1 MGNLVAVEIASLAG
15 ERSLA
20 MTWNS
25 GENIMN
31 NLLNIKTPAEGI
43 AQVRKAEYN
52 LSNHGIGN
60 LRLAY
65 WNLTTEALYEEATF
79 RNEGAIVA
87 GGPFVAF
94 TGKHTARSANDKFI
108 VRETDSEGNVW
119 WGQYNRPCAADKFEV
134 LYDRM
139 LGFLQGRDVFVQD
152 LYAGADENYRLPVRI
167 VTELAWHS
175 HFVRNM
181 FILPGSLEEYKRFVP
196 EFTIMALPSFKGM
209 PMVDNTAS
217 ETFICLS
224 FEKKLAIIGNTAYAG
239 EIKKS
244 VFTILNYLLPLEGVL
259 SMHCS
264 ANVNPKDSNDVAL
277 FFGLSGTGKTTLS
290 ADPTRR
296 LIGDDE
302 HGWSDDGVFNFEG
315 GCYAKVIGLSA
326 SAEPEIYATTHR
338 FGTVLENVPFD
349 PVTRY
354 IDLDDDSLTENTR
367 ASYPLEFIDNA
378 VPEKK
383 AGHPKNVI
391 LLTCDASG
399 VMPPIA
405 RLTPNQALYQFI
417 SGYTSKVGGTEVGL
431 GKEPEITFSAC
442 FGGPFMV
449 HHPYKYA
456 ELLKRKIERYGV
468 TCWLV
473 NTGWVGGPYGVGKR
487 ISIRHTRALLNAA
500 LSGKLAKVEYY
511 RDPVFGFE
519 VPKTCPDVPESVLE
533 PWSSW
538 PSREEY
544 DKKYKNLAQRFIEN
558 FGKFTEGTPREV
570 VEAGPKV
577 K

>member
-1 MGNLVAVEIASLAG
+1 
-15 ERSLA
+15 
-20 MTWNS
+20 
-25 GENIMN
+25 MN
-31 NLLNIKTPAEGI
+31 NLLNIKTPAESI
-43 AQVRKAEYN
+43 AQARKADYN
-52 LSNHGIGN
+52 LSNHGISN

-65 WNLTTEALYEEATF
+65 WNLTTEALYEEAVF

-94 TGKHTARSANDKFI
+94 TGKHTARSANDKFV
-108 VRETDSEGNVW
+108 VRHVDSENNVW
-119 WGQYNRPCAADKFEV
+119 WGVYNRPFESDKFEV
-134 LYDRM
+134 LYERL
-139 LGFLQGRDVFVQD
+139 LGFMQGRDVFVQD
-152 LYAGADENYRLPVRI
+152 VYGGADENYRLPVRI

-181 FILPGSLEEYKRFVP
+181 ILLPQSLEEYKRFVP
-196 EFTIMALPSFKGM
+196 EFTILAMPSFKGM
-209 PMVDNTAS
+209 PAVDSTAS

-244 VFTILNYLLPLEGVL
+244 VFTILNYLLPLDGVL

-264 ANVNPKDSNDVAL
+264 ANVNPQDANDVAL

-290 ADPTRR
+290 ADPTRS

-302 HGWSDDGVFNFEG
+302 HGWSDEGVFNFEG
-315 GCYAKVIGLSA
+315 GCYAKVIGLSE
-326 SAEPEIYATTHR
+326 SAEPEIYATTKR
-338 FGTVLENVPFD
+338 FGTILENVSYD
-349 PVTRY
+349 PITRL
-354 IDLDDDSLTENTR
+354 IDLEDESITENTR
-367 ASYPLEFIDNA
+367 ASYPLEFIANA

-383 AGHPKNVI
+383 AGHPKNVV
-391 LLTCDASG
+391 LLTCDANG

-405 RLTPNQALYQFI
+405 RLSPNQALYQFI
-417 SGYTSKVGGTEVGL
+417 SGYTSKIAGTEVGL
-431 GKEPEITFSAC
+431 REEPEITFSAC

-468 TCWLV
+468 QCWLV

-500 LSGKLAKVEYY
+500 LTGKLNNVTYTH
-511 RDPVFGFE
+511 DPIFGFE
-519 VPKTCPDVPESVLE
+519 VPEHCPDVPDDVLI
-533 PWSSW
+533 PSSSW
-538 PSREEY
+538 HDKKEY
-544 DKKYKNLAQRFIEN
+544 DRRYKDLAMRFKQN
-558 FGKFTEGTPREV
+558 FGKFEMQTPQEV
-570 VEAGPKV
+570 IDAGPKV
-577 K
+577 

>member
-1 MGNLVAVEIASLAG
+1 
-15 ERSLA
+15 
-20 MTWNS
+20 
-25 GENIMN
+25 MN
-31 NLLNIKTPAEGI
+31 NLLNIKTPAESI
-43 AQVRKAEYN
+43 AQTRKADYN
-52 LSNHGIGN
+52 LSNQGVSN

-65 WNLTTEALYEEATF
+65 WNLTTESLVEEAVF
-79 RNEGAIVA
+79 RGEGALVA
-87 GGPFVAF
+87 GGAFVAN
-94 TGKHTARSANDKFI
+94 TGKHTARSANDKFV
-108 VRETDSEGNVW
+108 VRETDSEGNIW
-119 WGQYNRPCAADKFEV
+119 WGVYNRPFSADKFEV

-139 LGFLQGRDVFVQD
+139 LGFLQGRDAFVQD
-152 LYAGADENYRLPVRI
+152 VYAGADESYRLPVRI

-181 FILPGSLEEYKRFVP
+181 FILPQSLEEYKRFVP
-196 EFTIMALPSFKGM
+196 EFTIVAMPSFKST
-209 PMVDNTAS
+209 PAVDSSNS

-264 ANVNPKDSNDVAL
+264 ANVNPENADDVAL

-302 HGWSDDGVFNFEG
+302 HGWSDNGVFNFEG
-315 GCYAKVIGLSA
+315 GCYAKVIGLSE
-326 SAEPEIYATTHR
+326 SAEPEIYATTKR
-338 FGTVLENVPFD
+338 FGTILENVTFD
-349 PVTRY
+349 PITRL
-354 IDLDDDSLTENTR
+354 IDLDDDTLTENTR
-367 ASYPLEFIDNA
+367 ASYPLEFIANA

-405 RLTPNQALYQFI
+405 RLSPNQALYQFI
-417 SGYTSKVGGTEVGL
+417 SGYTSKIAGTEVGL

-449 HHPYKYA
+449 HHPYRYA

-487 ISIRHTRALLNAA
+487 ISIRYTRALLNAA
-500 LSGKLAKVEYY
+500 LNGNLAEVKYKI
-511 RDPVFGFE
+511 DPIFGFD
-519 VPKTCPDVPESVLE
+519 VPVTCPNVPDEVLN
-533 PWSSW
+533 PSASW
-538 PSREEY
+538 GDTKEY
-544 DKKYKNLAQRFIEN
+544 DRRYKDLAMRFKQN
-558 FGKFTEGTPREV
+558 FGKFMDGTPQEV
-570 VEAGPKV
+570 IDAGPKI
-577 K
+577 

>member
-1 MGNLVAVEIASLAG
+1 
-15 ERSLA
+15 
-20 MTWNS
+20 
-25 GENIMN
+25 MN
-31 NLLNIKTPAEGI
+31 NLLNIKTPAEAI
-43 AQVRKAEYN
+43 AQTRKADYN
-52 LSNHGIGN
+52 LSNQGVSN

-65 WNLTTEALYEEATF
+65 WNLTTEALVEEAVF
-79 RNEGAIVA
+79 RGEGALVA
-87 GGPFVAF
+87 GGPFVAN
-94 TGKHTARSANDKFI
+94 TGKHTARSANDKFV
-108 VRETDSEGNVW
+108 VRETDSEGNIW
-119 WGQYNRPCAADKFEV
+119 WGVYNRPFSADKFEV

-139 LGFLQGRDVFVQD
+139 LGFLQGRDAFVQD
-152 LYAGADENYRLPVRI
+152 VYAGADESYRLPVRI

-181 FILPGSLEEYKRFVP
+181 FILPQSLEEYKRFVP
-196 EFTIMALPSFKGM
+196 EFTIVAMPSFKSA
-209 PMVDNTAS
+209 PAVDGSNS
-217 ETFICLS
+217 DTFICLS

-264 ANVNPKDSNDVAL
+264 ANVNPSNADDVAL

-290 ADPTRR
+290 ADPTRN

-302 HGWSDDGVFNFEG
+302 HGWSDEGVFNFEG
-315 GCYAKVIGLSA
+315 GCYAKVIGLSE
-326 SAEPEIYATTHR
+326 SAEPEIYATTKR
-338 FGTVLENVPFD
+338 FGTILENVTFD
-349 PVTRY
+349 PITRM

-367 ASYPLEFIDNA
+367 ASYPLEFIANA

-417 SGYTSKVGGTEVGL
+417 SGYTSKIAGTEVGL

-487 ISIRHTRALLNAA
+487 ISIRYTRALLNAA
-500 LSGKLAKVEYY
+500 LTGSLANVKYNT
-511 RDPVFGFE
+511 DPIFGFE
-519 VPKTCPDVPESVLE
+519 VPASCPNVPDEVLN
-533 PWSSW
+533 PSSSW
-538 PSREEY
+538 GDAKEY
-544 DKKYKNLAQRFIEN
+544 DRRYKDLAMRFKQN
-558 FGKFTEGTPREV
+558 FGKFTDGTPQEV
-570 VEAGPKV
+570 IDAGPKV
-577 K
+577 

>member
-1 MGNLVAVEIASLAG
+1 V
-15 ERSLA
+15 
-20 MTWNS
+20 
-25 GENIMN
+25 
-31 NLLNIKTPAEGI
+31 
-43 AQVRKAEYN
+43 
-52 LSNHGIGN
+52 
-60 LRLAY
+60 
-65 WNLTTEALYEEATF
+65 
-79 RNEGAIVA
+79 
-87 GGPFVAF
+87 
-94 TGKHTARSANDKFI
+94 
-108 VRETDSEGNVW
+108 
-119 WGQYNRPCAADKFEV
+119 YNRPFAADKFEI
-134 LYDRM
+134 LYDRL
-139 LGFLQGRDVFVQD
+139 LGFMQGKDVFVQD
-152 LYAGADENYRLPVRI
+152 VYGGADEAYRLPVRI

-181 FILPGSLEEYKRFVP
+181 FILPQSLEEYKRFIP
-196 EFTIMALPSFKGM
+196 EFTIIAMPSFKGA
-209 PMVDNTAS
+209 PAVDATAS
-217 ETFICLS
+217 DTFICLS

-264 ANVNPKDSNDVAL
+264 ANVNPNNADDVAL

-302 HGWSDDGVFNFEG
+302 HGWSDNGVFNFEG
-315 GCYAKVIGLSA
+315 GCYAKVIGLSE
-326 SAEPEIYATTHR
+326 SAEPEIYATTKH
-338 FGTVLENVPFD
+338 FGTILENVPFD
-349 PVTRY
+349 PITRL
-354 IDLDDDSLTENTR
+354 IDLDDDTLTENTR
-367 ASYPLEFIDNA
+367 ASYPLEFINNA
-378 VPEKK
+378 MPEKK

-417 SGYTSKVGGTEVGL
+417 SGYTSKIAGTEVGL

-456 ELLKRKIERYGV
+456 ELLKNKIERYGV

-487 ISIRHTRALLNAA
+487 ISIKYTRALLNAA
-500 LSGKLAKVEYY
+500 LNGKLDNVKFTK
-511 RDPVFGFE
+511 DPIFGFE
-519 VPKTCPDVPESVLE
+519 VPNQCPDVPDEVLS
-533 PWSSW
+533 PATSW
-538 PSREEY
+538 HDKKEY
-544 DKKYKNLAQRFIEN
+544 DRRYKDLAMRFKQN
-558 FGKFTEGTPREV
+558 FGKFESGTPREV
-570 VEAGPKV
+570 VEAGPKI
-577 K
+577 

>member
-1 MGNLVAVEIASLAG
+1 
-15 ERSLA
+15 
-20 MTWNS
+20 
-25 GENIMN
+25 MN

-43 AQVRKAEYN
+43 AQIRKADYN
-52 LSNHGIGN
+52 LSNNGVGN

-65 WNLTTEALYEEATF
+65 WNLTSEALYEEAVF
-79 RNEGAIVA
+79 RGEGATVR
-87 GGPFVAF
+87 GGSFVAN
-94 TGKHTARSANDKFI
+94 TGKHTARSANDKFV
-108 VRETDSEGNVW
+108 VRETDSEGNIW
-119 WGQYNRPCAADKFEV
+119 WGVYNRPFAPEKFEE
-134 LYDRM
+134 LYVRM
-139 LGFLQGRDVFVQD
+139 LGFMQGRDIFVQD
-152 LYAGADENYRLPVRI
+152 VYAGADENYRLPVRI

-175 HFVRNM
+175 MFVRNM
-181 FILPGSLEEYKRFVP
+181 FILPQSLEEYKRFVP
-196 EFTIMALPSFKGM
+196 EFTIMAMPSFKAA
-209 PMVDNTAS
+209 PAVDNTNG

-224 FEKKLAIIGNTAYAG
+224 FAKKLAIIGNTAYAG

-264 ANVNPKDSNDVAL
+264 ANVSPSDPNDVAL

-302 HGWSDDGVFNFEG
+302 HGWSDEGVFNFEG
-315 GCYAKVIGLSA
+315 GCYAKVIGLSE
-326 SAEPEIYATTHR
+326 SAEPEIYATTNM
-338 FGTVLENVPFD
+338 FGTILENVAFD
-349 PVTRY
+349 PITRQ

-367 ASYPLEFIDNA
+367 ASYPLEFISNA

-383 AGHPKNVI
+383 AGHPKNII

-405 RLTPNQALYQFI
+405 RLTPEQTLYQFI
-417 SGYTSKVGGTEVGL
+417 SGYTSKIAGTEVGL
-431 GKEPEITFSAC
+431 RDEPEITFSAC

-487 ISIRHTRALLNAA
+487 ISIRHTRNLLNAA
-500 LSGKLAKVEYY
+500 LTGKLDKVAYY

-519 VPKTCPDVPESVLE
+519 VPQTCPDVPQNVLE

-538 PSREEY
+538 PSRADY
-544 DKKYKNLAQRFIEN
+544 DKRYKDLAQRFIEN
-558 FGKFTEGTPREV
+558 FKKFEQGTSQEV
-570 VEAGPKV
+570 IDAGPKV
-577 K
+577 

>member
-1 MGNLVAVEIASLAG
+1 
-15 ERSLA
+15 
-20 MTWNS
+20 
-25 GENIMN
+25 MN
-31 NLLNIKTPAEGI
+31 NILNIKTPAEGV
-43 AQVRKAEYN
+43 AQTRKADYN
-52 LSNHGIGN
+52 LSNHGVGN

-65 WNLTTEALYEEATF
+65 WNLTTEALMEEAVF
-79 RNEGAIVA
+79 RNEGAMVA
-87 GGPFVAF
+87 GGAFVAS
-94 TGKHTARSANDKFI
+94 TGKHTARSANDKFV
-108 VRETDSEGNVW
+108 VRETDSEGNIW
-119 WGQYNRPCAADKFEV
+119 WGVSNRPFEAGKFDE
-134 LYDRM
+134 LYARM

-152 LYAGADENYRLPVRI
+152 VYGGADENYRLPVRI

-181 FILPGSLEEYKRFVP
+181 FILPQSLEEYKRFVP
-196 EFTIMALPSFKGM
+196 EFTIMSMPSFKAA
-209 PMVDNTAS
+209 PAVDNTNS

-264 ANVNPKDSNDVAL
+264 ANVNPDNADDVAL

-302 HGWSDDGVFNFEG
+302 HGWSDEGVFNFEG
-315 GCYAKVIGLSA
+315 GCYAKVIGLSE
-326 SAEPEIYATTHR
+326 SAEPEIYATTRR
-338 FGTVLENVPFD
+338 FGTILENVTFD
-349 PVTRY
+349 PVTRL
-354 IDLDDDSLTENTR
+354 IDLDDDTKTENTR
-367 ASYPLEFIDNA
+367 ASYPLEFINNA

-417 SGYTSKVGGTEVGL
+417 SGYTSKIAGTEVGL
-431 GKEPEITFSAC
+431 RDEPEITFSAC

-456 ELLKRKIERYGV
+456 DLLKHKIERYGV

-487 ISIRHTRALLNAA
+487 ISIRHTRNLLNAA
-500 LSGKLAKVEYY
+500 LNGKLADVEYY
-511 RDPVFGFE
+511 QDPIFGFE
-519 VPKTCPDVPESVLE
+519 VPKTCPDVPESVLQ

-538 PSREEY
+538 PSRGEY
-544 DKKYKNLAQRFIEN
+544 DKRYKDLAARFREN
-558 FGKFTEGTPREV
+558 FKKFEDGTPQEV
-570 VEAGPKV
+570 IDAGPKG
-577 K
+577 

>member
-1 MGNLVAVEIASLAG
+1 
-15 ERSLA
+15 
-20 MTWNS
+20 
-25 GENIMN
+25 MN
-31 NLLNIKTPAEGI
+31 NLLNIKTPAESI
-43 AQVRKAEYN
+43 AQTRKADYN
-52 LSNHGIGN
+52 LSNQGVGN

-65 WNLTTEALYEEATF
+65 WNLTTEALVEEAVF
-79 RNEGAIVA
+79 RGEGALVA
-87 GGPFVAF
+87 GGPFVAN
-94 TGKHTARSANDKFI
+94 TGKHTARSANDKFV
-108 VRETDSEGNVW
+108 VRETDSEGNIW
-119 WGQYNRPCAADKFEV
+119 WGVYNRPFSADKFEV

-139 LGFLQGRDVFVQD
+139 LGFLQGRDAFVQD
-152 LYAGADENYRLPVRI
+152 VYAGADEAYRLPVRI

-181 FILPGSLEEYKRFVP
+181 FILPQSLEEYKRFVP
-196 EFTIMALPSFKGM
+196 EFTIIAMPSFKAA
-209 PMVDNTAS
+209 PAVDGSNS
-217 ETFICLS
+217 ETVICLS

-264 ANVNPKDSNDVAL
+264 ANANPENADDVAL

-290 ADPTRR
+290 ADPTRS

-302 HGWSDDGVFNFEG
+302 HGWSDNGVFNFEG
-315 GCYAKVIGLSA
+315 GCYAKVIGLSE
-326 SAEPEIYATTHR
+326 SAEPEIHATTKR
-338 FGTVLENVPFD
+338 FGTILENVTFD
-349 PVTRY
+349 PVTRL
-354 IDLDDDSLTENTR
+354 IDLDDDTLTENTR
-367 ASYPLEFIDNA
+367 ASYPLEFIANA

-417 SGYTSKVGGTEVGL
+417 SGYTSKIAGTEVGL

-456 ELLKRKIERYGV
+456 DLLKRKIERYGV

-487 ISIRHTRALLNAA
+487 ISIRYTRALLSAA
-500 LSGKLAKVEYY
+500 LNGNLANVKYKT
-511 RDPVFGFE
+511 DPIFGFE
-519 VPKTCPDVPESVLE
+519 VPSTCLNVPDEVLN
-533 PWSSW
+533 PSSSW
-538 PSREEY
+538 SDTKEY
-544 DKKYKNLAQRFIEN
+544 DRRYKDLAMRFKQN
-558 FGKFTEGTPREV
+558 FGKFTDGVPQEV
-570 VEAGPKV
+570 IDAGPKV
-577 K
+577 

>member
-1 MGNLVAVEIASLAG
+1 
-15 ERSLA
+15 
-20 MTWNS
+20 
-25 GENIMN
+25 MN
-31 NLLNIKTPAEGI
+31 NLLNIKTPAEAI
-43 AQVRKAEYN
+43 AQNRKADFN
-52 LSNHGIGN
+52 LSNQGVIN

-65 WNLTTEALYEEATF
+65 WNLTTEALVEEAIF
-79 RNEGAIVA
+79 RGEGALVS
-87 GGPFVAF
+87 GGPFVAN
-94 TGKHTARSANDKFI
+94 TGKHTARSANDKFV
-108 VRETDSEGNVW
+108 VRHTDSENNIW
-119 WGQYNRPCAADKFEV
+119 WGVYNRPFAAEKFEV

-139 LGFLQGRDVFVQD
+139 LGFMQGRDVFVQD
-152 LYAGADENYRLPVRI
+152 VYGGADESYRLPVRI

-181 FILPGSLEEYKRFVP
+181 FILPQSLEEYKRFIP
-196 EFTIMALPSFKGM
+196 EFTIIAMPSFKGS
-209 PMVDNTAS
+209 PAVDNTAS

-264 ANVNPKDSNDVAL
+264 ANVNPQNADDVAL

-302 HGWSDDGVFNFEG
+302 HGWSDNGVFNFEG
-315 GCYAKVIGLSA
+315 GCYAKVIGLSE
-326 SAEPEIYATTHR
+326 SAEPEIYATTRH
-338 FGTVLENVPFD
+338 FGTILENVPFD
-349 PVTRY
+349 PITRM

-367 ASYPLEFIDNA
+367 ASYPLELIANA

-417 SGYTSKVGGTEVGL
+417 SGYTSKIAGTEVGL

-456 ELLKRKIERYGV
+456 ELLKNKIERYGV

-487 ISIRHTRALLNAA
+487 ISIKYTRALLNAA
-500 LSGKLAKVEYY
+500 LEGKLNTVQFKK
-511 RDPVFGFE
+511 DPIFGFE
-519 VPKTCPDVPESVLE
+519 VPQSCPNVPDEVMN
-533 PWSSW
+533 PATSW
-538 PSREEY
+538 HDQKEY
-544 DKKYKNLAQRFIEN
+544 DRRYKDLAMRFIQN
-558 FGKFTEGTPREV
+558 FAKFTDGTPQEV
-570 VEAGPKV
+570 IDAGPKV
-577 K
+577 